1 MKHTHITFVGGQSL
15 PIYLGI
21 KSIGH
26 VDSLV
31 LVHSAQTEE
40 QARHLGQ
47 LSGVAE
53 IQYKLCSSENFLEI
67 EQQAQQLLEEHR
79 EDEVSINLTGG
90 VKPWGLIF
98 SNIFAEHPHADCIY
112 VNQNN
117 VVTCLNDYSTQSVEI
132 EAEMRFR
139 VNQTEMPTYRRLS
152 DYTEADFDDVRRLE
166 KLYMKDKKVRDDFYE
181 LTNFSK
187 TKSSQIPWK
196 HQKKGE
202 LRPQKGNKEAY
213 LAWDREEHWIE
224 ISLYNS
230 KGEEVL
236 EEFTG
241 PHAFETVFNHAW
253 FEIKTALE
261 LRSNPMVK
269 DIWVNCV
276 FKTSMGAAKNE
287 IDIIA
292 DMGTKLYFV
301 ECKTMIYTPTDID
314 KFTGAMRNYSG
325 LGSKGIFV
333 TLNTPCEKPGSPYKV
348 AERKCKDNRIA
359 MFNFALKKKNHLLPG
374 LNEIMLKDLD
384 CQNPR

>member
-1 MKHTHITFVGGQSL
+1 MKHTHITFVGEQSL

-26 VDSLV
+26 IDSLV
-31 LVHSAQTEE
+31 LVHSSQTEA
-40 QARHLGQ
+40 QARHLGK

-53 IQYKLCSSENFLEI
+53 TQYKLCSSEDFLEI

-98 SNIFAEHPHADCIY
+98 SKIFAEHPHADCIY

-152 DYTEADFDDVRRLE
+152 DYTDEDFDDVRRLE
-166 KLYMKDKKVRDDFYE
+166 KLRRVDFTAFHA
-181 LTNFSK
+181 LTNAPK
-187 TKSSQIPWK
+187 MPWK

-202 LRPQKGNKEAY
+202 LPPQKGNKEAY
-213 LAWDREEHWIE
+213 LAWDREKHWIE

-276 FKTSMGAAKNE
+276 FKASAGAAKNE

-301 ECKTMIYTPTDID
+301 ECKTMVYDTTDID
-314 KFTGAMRNYSG
+314 KFAGAMRNYSG
-325 LGSKGIFV
+325 LGSKGLFA
-333 TLNTPCEKPGSPYKV
+333 TLDAPSEKRGSVYKL
-348 AERKCKDNRIA
+348 AEEKCKDNRIA
-359 MFNFALKKKNHLLPG
+359 MFNFELKKKNHLLPG

-384 CQNPR
+384 GQNPR